1 MIVQQTIET
10 KLNQAFQPAHL
21 EVLNESGNHSVPAG
35 SETHFK
41 VVMVWAGF
49 DGKSKVMR
57 HREVNKILKAE
68 LDGPVHALSLQ
79 LFTPSQWQ
87 ENGGQYA
94 ASPLCAS
101 KKF

>member
-10 KLNQAFQPAHL
+10 KLTDAFAPTHL
-21 EVLNESGNHSVPAG
+21 EVINESGNHSVPAG

-41 VVMVWAGF
+41 VVMVWDGF
-49 DGKSKVMR
+49 EGKSKVMR
-57 HREVNKILKAE
+57 HRSVNKVLKAE

-87 ENGGQYA
+87 ENGGTFQ

>member
-1 MIVQQTIET
+1 MIVQQAIQD
-10 KLNQAFQPAHL
+10 KLIQAFTPAHL
-21 EVLNESGNHSVPAG
+21 EVINESGNHSVPVG

-41 VVMVWAGF
+41 VIMVWDGF
-49 DGKSKVMR
+49 EGQNRVKR
-57 HREVNKILKAE
+57 HRSVNKILKSE

-87 ENGGQYA
+87 ENGGTYA
-94 ASPLCAS
+94 KSPLCAS